1 MRVAAIDQGF
11 VLAAPGR
18 VFELVRD
25 PAGYPSW
32 WPRVRADG
40 DDHLRFP
47 ELGSVAMTVDVVREG
62 IELVLPVEGRRVRG
76 HLQWYLEAFG
86 EGTIVYGITDV
97 QTTRRWSARR
107 VLRHRASMRP
117 SPGASWGAPSGC
129 QERLCQVLAG

>member
-18 VFELVRD
+18 VFELVCD

-32 WPRVRADG
+32 WPRVRTDG
-40 DDHLRFP
+40 EGRLRLP
-47 ELGSVAMTVDVVREG
+47 ELGSVAAAVDVVREG
-62 IELVLPVEGRRVRG
+62 IELVVPVGGRRVRG
-76 HLQWYLEAFG
+76 HLQWYLEEFE

-107 VLRHRASMRP
+107 VLRHRTSMRR
-117 SPGASWGAPSGC
+117 ALVALK
-129 QERLCQVLAG
+129 ERME